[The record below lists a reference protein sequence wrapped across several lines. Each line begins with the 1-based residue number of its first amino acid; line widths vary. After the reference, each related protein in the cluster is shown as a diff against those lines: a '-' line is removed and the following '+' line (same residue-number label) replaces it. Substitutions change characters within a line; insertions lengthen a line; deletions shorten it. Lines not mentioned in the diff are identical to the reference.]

1 MIYMYRHYMK
11 GGKRLSRRLV
21 PRYQAIEDY
30 LRGRIAAAQPGD
42 LLPTDKELCDTF
54 GVSRMTARQAVSRLA
69 EAGLVRREPGRGTFV
84 SPPRLQRE
92 IGVLLSFTR
101 QMERLGRVAS
111 SRMVERRTEPAT
123 AEVAARL
130 GLVPGE
136 PVIRMRR
143 IRLSDGI
150 PTALEL
156 VLLPTARFAWLLD
169 IDMER
174 GSLHAALESRGVTP
188 YAGDGSLT
196 AEPATTDDAHWLN
209 LSTGTPL
216 LVERLVLHDQDDR
229 PIQVGE
235 TRYAGQHYALEFH
248 LHRTTP

>member
-1 MIYMYRHYMK
+1 M
-11 GGKRLSRRLV
+11 SRRLV

-30 LRGRIAAAQPGD
+30 LRERIAAAQPGD
-42 LLPTDKELCDTF
+42 MLPTDKDLCDTF

-84 SPPRLQRE
+84 ALPRLQRE

-111 SRMVERRTEPAT
+111 SRIIERSTEPAP
-123 AEVAARL
+123 ADVAARL
-130 GLVPGE
+130 QLEPDT

-143 IRLSDGI
+143 LRLADGI
-150 PTALEL
+150 PTAIEL
-156 VLLPTARFAWLLD
+156 VILPATRFAWLLD
-169 IDMER
+169 VDMEH

-188 YAGDGSLT
+188 YAGQGSLT
-196 AEPATTDDAHWLN
+196 AELASPDDAHWLG
-209 LSTGTPL
+209 LPGGSPL
-216 LVERLVLHDQDDR
+216 LVERLVLHDQEDR

-235 TRYAGQHYALEFH
+235 TRYAGQRYALDFH
-248 LHRTTP
+248 LNRNTP